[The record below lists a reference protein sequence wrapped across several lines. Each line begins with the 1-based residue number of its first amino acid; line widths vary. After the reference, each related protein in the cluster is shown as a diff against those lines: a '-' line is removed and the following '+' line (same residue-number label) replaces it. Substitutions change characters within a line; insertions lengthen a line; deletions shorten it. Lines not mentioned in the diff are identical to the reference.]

1 MTMSEFVTHTISD
14 LRGGRESWR
23 VLITVT
29 VPAFALAFAFT
40 LIRLAQ

>member
-1 MTMSEFVTHTISD
+1 MSRFMTHTISD

-23 VLITVT
+23 VLITIT

-40 LIRLAQ
+40 LIRLAH